1 MESLKA
7 HYNKTNNLNPG
18 DEGYLGTDDNLPEE
32 YALYYAFTFYDAP
45 WHLRYDETL
54 DEDKEGNPYGG
65 YKQSSN
71 SEKLISLVYDNTQ
84 GNIQENDYSYAYYL
98 DYSAY
103 DVTVER
109 SSGSDTDDDH
119 DHDHDDNNS
128 DSNIWL
134 ILSSVLLVIAL
145 VFAAGVV
152 IGRRVWRRLVKSGKL
167 QPKKKK
173 QKKQKKAPVEIVK
186 EEKTEEEKPVDPN
199 DPYNE

>member
-1 MESLKA
+1 MQSLKTY
-7 HYNKTNNLNPG
+7 YNKTNGLNPG

-32 YALYYAFTFYDAP
+32 YALYYTFTFYDAP

-54 DEDKEGNPYGG
+54 DEEKEGNPYGN

-84 GNIQENDYSYAYYL
+84 GNIEQNVYSYAYYL

-109 SSGSDTDDDH
+109 STNSDSDTDDDH
-119 DHDHDDNNS
+119 DHDDGDNE
-128 DSNIWL
+128 SNIWL
-134 ILSSVLLVIAL
+134 ILSSVLLVVAL

-152 IGRRVWRRLVKSGKL
+152 IGRRVWRRLVKSGRL
-167 QPKKKK
+167 QPRKK

-186 EEKTEEEKPVDPN
+186 ETKAEEEKPADPN